1 MKNFLRLL
9 LVIIICCSAI
19 VSTIFL
25 LQKKETA
32 ATTSLNL
39 SGAIS
44 VIVTDSQ
51 TNERIENA
59 TVCVLELHAYYQT
72 NKNGCTELIYL
83 NSHPEKTL
91 NATAK
96 EKCSYYTLL
105 IYKNGYADHLAFDVK
120 IRQNQ
125 NKVGY
130 HIKLSPIINEDD
142 PTLTSSYE
150 EQSDIWMQTLANE
163 YKR

>member
-1 MKNFLRLL
+1 MRNFFRLL
-9 LVIIICCSAI
+9 IIVIICCLVVI
-19 VSTIFL
+19 STIFL
-25 LQKKETA
+25 LQKNKTA
-32 ATTSLNL
+32 TTTSLNL
-39 SGAIS
+39 NGAIS
-44 VIVTDSQ
+44 VIVTNAQ

-59 TVCVLELHAYYQT
+59 TVCILELHAYYQT

-83 NSHPEKTL
+83 NARPEKTL
-91 NATAK
+91 NATTK

-120 IRQNQ
+120 IKQNQ

-142 PTLTSSYE
+142 PTLTASYE
-150 EQSDIWMQTLANE
+150 EQSSIWMQTLVNE
-163 YKR
+163 YKK